1 MNERTEG
8 RRGGEPT
15 GMMHA
20 RRGAHVATAMQTKR
34 QTGEAGRPG
43 PTRDCRRGRKMEG
56 RGRDDPRFPIHR
68 QTGTALPAEIGVE
81 G

>member
-1 MNERTEG
+1 
-8 RRGGEPT
+8 
-15 GMMHA
+15 
-20 RRGAHVATAMQTKR
+20 MQTKR

-43 PTRDCRRGRKMEG
+43 PTRDCRRGRKVEG